1 MINHRRKATTL
12 AVSALVLAGLLAP
25 TGSSASATPTG
36 EPLSASELRGLL
48 NAQDLP
54 TTQLLPVTAESHP
67 FNGAA
72 WQNKPIN
79 LAKYGYVEREYLL
92 SSESNVYDWTP
103 NGNFEPTVLRSGDVT
118 TRMLVRRPK
127 NMKTWSGKVNVEIIN
142 MSAGYDWTAVW
153 SALWERTLGDHDVY
167 VGITGKPNVLP
178 GHAAARPEQV
188 RGSLLGRIRCLP
200 EEQTCGTLP
209 GEDGYDPNMSKL
221 YENGLVWDLLTQ
233 TGSAAEER
241 VS

>member
-1 MINHRRKATTL
+1 M
-12 AVSALVLAGLLAP
+12 
-25 TGSSASATPTG
+25 
-36 EPLSASELRGLL
+36 
-48 NAQDLP
+48 NAHDLP
-54 TTQLLPVTAESHP
+54 TTELLPVTADSHP

-79 LAKYGYVEREYLL
+79 LARYGYVEREYLL

-153 SALWERTLGDHDVY
+153 SALWERTLGDHDIY

-178 GHAAARPEQV
+178 GMQQLDPERYADLSWDESAACRRADLRNAARGRRLRPEQV
-188 RGSLLGRIRCLP
+188 EALRER
-200 EEQTCGTLP
+200 P
-209 GEDGYDPNMSKL
+209 GVGPPDP
-221 YENGLVWDLLTQ
+221 DR
-233 TGSAAEER
+233 SAAEER
-241 VS
+241 VP